1 MRKIVS
7 RSAIL
12 PLLLCSCDGA
22 RDADP
27 STIGIDTD
35 QMAWESPAGHL
46 WGIADVMDK
55 DSLVWVLTSADPL
68 VHGFR
73 HGVEVVA
80 FGRHGDG
87 PNEVRSALALVDRG
101 AVGEITLWD
110 AAARLHRTFSAA
122 GTLVATWDAGRLG
135 TVRGDIDIVTFGD
148 PLRVATTKEGTVRA
162 EYRQAV
168 TSASDLWTGR
178 LVRFDFD
185 GSVEHVVHFLD
196 LRGAPPEDQG
206 AGSLLAPVP
215 LWDVCPD
222 DRIALLD
229 PMARHL
235 YLVGA
240 SWETRDSLAV
250 PWEVRPLTR
259 DDRLGYLRGQMEAEL
274 QGQQVGPEVLA
285 MLERAEA
292 GSRDQ
297 FAPSTPLGV
306 DLRCA
311 ARRVWIQEFDGGSH
325 SLGLGHRWRTIALAG
340 QEPVYSQVTLPM
352 GFTPYRISDSRM
364 LGVVTDTLGLQRVAS
379 IPLPSALRSGQN
391 Q

>member
-1 MRKIVS
+1 MRQIVS
-7 RSAIL
+7 RSAML
-12 PLLLCSCDGA
+12 PLLLCSCDGTP
-22 RDADP
+22 DAKP
-27 STIGIDTD
+27 VTIGIDPD
-35 QMAWESPAGHL
+35 QMAWESPGGDL
-46 WGIADVMDK
+46 WDIADVMEK
-55 DSLVWVLTSADPL
+55 GGLVWVLTSADPL

-73 HGVEVVA
+73 RGEEAVA

-101 AVGEITLWD
+101 ATGEITLWD
-110 AAARLHRTFSAA
+110 AATRLYRTFSET
-122 GTLVATWDAGRLG
+122 GMLVSTWDAGRLG
-135 TVRGDIDIVTFGD
+135 AVRGDIDIVTFGD
-148 PLRVATTKEGTVRA
+148 PLRVATYGEGTVRA
-162 EYRQAV
+162 EYREAV
-168 TSASDLWTGR
+168 TWAPDLWTGG
-178 LVRFDFD
+178 LARFNYD
-185 GSVEHVVHFLD
+185 GGVEHVVDFME
-196 LRGAPPEDQG
+196 LRGAPRDDQS
-206 AGSLLAPVP
+206 AGRFLAPVP

-229 PMARHL
+229 PIARHV

-259 DDRLGYLRGQMEAEL
+259 DDRMGYLRGQMEAEL
-274 QGQQVGPEVLA
+274 QGQQVGPEIRL

-292 GSRDQ
+292 ESRDQ

-311 ARRVWIQEFDGGSH
+311 AGRVWIQEFDGES
-325 SLGLGHRWRTIALAG
+325 SPLGHGRFWWTVSLTG
-340 QEPVYSQVTLPM
+340 QEPGYTRVTLPG
-352 GFTPYRISDSRM
+352 GFRPYRISDSRM

-379 IPLPSALRSGQN
+379 IELPPSLRTGRN